1 MPRETLLESFL
12 VRVSAGEHGASVRL
26 QDLRTGVAVEFETW
40 VAAWSYVDERL
51 ERRRSDDP
59 REEGEAME

>member
-12 VRVSAGEHGASVRL
+12 VRVTGSEHGACVRL

-40 VAAWSYVDERL
+40 VAAWSYVDEVL
-51 ERRRSDDP
+51 ERRRSYGP